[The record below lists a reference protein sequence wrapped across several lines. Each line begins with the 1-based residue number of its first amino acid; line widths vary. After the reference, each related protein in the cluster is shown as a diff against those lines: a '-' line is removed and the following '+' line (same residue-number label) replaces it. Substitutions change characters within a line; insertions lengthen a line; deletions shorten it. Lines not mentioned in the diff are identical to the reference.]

1 MTLQGKTIVVTG
13 ASRGIGAATA
23 EALSALGA
31 NLVLAARS
39 DDAISALAERLP
51 SALAIATD
59 VANLED
65 VQTLFTRGRARFGRI
80 DALVNNAATLGPIGR
95 IADADPVEWA
105 DSLQAN
111 IAGQFFCA
119 RAALADLPL
128 TIVNVSSGAADRPQE
143 GWSAYC
149 AGKAGLAM
157 LTQSLHL
164 EYGALGLRAY
174 GFRPGVVD
182 TEMHV
187 LIRASGLNPISQLPR
202 ESLAPVAL
210 PAQAIAWLCANDAP
224 DLAGQ
229 EVDIRDPAFRA
240 RVGLAPP

>member
-1 MTLQGKTIVVTG
+1 MTLHGKTILVTG
-13 ASRGIGAATA
+13 ASRGIGAAAA
-23 EALSALGA
+23 EALSVLGA

-39 DDAISALAERLP
+39 ADAIAALAERLP
-51 SALAIATD
+51 NALAIPTD
-59 VANLED
+59 VGNLED
-65 VQTLFTRGRARFGRI
+65 VQTLFTRARARFGRI
-80 DALVNNAATLGPIGR
+80 DALVNNAGTLGPIGR
-95 IADADPVEWA
+95 IAEADPVVWA
-105 DSLQAN
+105 ESLQAN
-111 IAGQFFCA
+111 IAGQFYCA

-128 TIVNVSSGAADRPQE
+128 VIVNVSSGAASRPQE

-164 EYGALGLRAY
+164 EYGARGLRAY

-182 TEMHV
+182 TEMQV

-202 ESLAPVAL
+202 ESLAPPSL
-210 PAQAIAWLCANDAP
+210 PAQAIVWLCANDAP

-240 RVGLAPP
+240 RLGLPPL